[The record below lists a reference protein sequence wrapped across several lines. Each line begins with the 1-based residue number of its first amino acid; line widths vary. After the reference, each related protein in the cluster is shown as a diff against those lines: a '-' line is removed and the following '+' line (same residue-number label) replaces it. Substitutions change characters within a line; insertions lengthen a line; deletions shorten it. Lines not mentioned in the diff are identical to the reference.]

1 MSKGK
6 GKAKDPGQATTHT
19 TIPIPPQIRQ
29 TTMLPYRTGDL
40 AYGRVAVVH
49 DLGHVNLA
57 PLDYFRAVIFPSL
70 HKEIDMNKIMRS
82 LRGAW
87 YQPHGHSAGFQTPPK
102 RLRAHEDKAFKPEK
116 SKVIFRASP
125 TKTPVSERTN
135 TARPDAYLAI
145 TDKKSIGEHADAGSW
160 DDILVSFEF
169 KKNDRE
175 TDRKDVSEKYI
186 FIEAPL
192 NRCGRMKRNCYGA

>member
-102 RLRAHEDKAFKPEK
+102 RLRAHEDKARNRK
-116 SKVIFRASP
+116 SFSELLLQKHRSPSGPTLPDQTHTSQSRTKRALANTLMLARGMISLSRLNSKR
-125 TKTPVSERTN
+125 TIGRRTGKT
-135 TARPDAYLAI
+135 
-145 TDKKSIGEHADAGSW
+145 
-160 DDILVSFEF
+160 
-169 KKNDRE
+169 
-175 TDRKDVSEKYI
+175 
-186 FIEAPL
+186 
-192 NRCGRMKRNCYGA
+192 